1 MGRQAKTPSMWLL
14 FSWFGWP
21 ELRIDSREAGVPG
34 VRHCAGFNEN
44 DPPYPHRLMYLN
56 TWFLVSG
63 NSWEG
68 LGGVLKEMC
77 VWGQTVRLQKPTAF
91 PVSSPCL
98 IVFLSIRE
106 LSVTAPV
113 L

>member
-44 DPPYPHRLMYLN
+44 DPPTP
-56 TWFLVSG
+56 TDLVPS
-63 NSWEG
+63 
-68 LGGVLKEMC
+68 
-77 VWGQTVRLQKPTAF
+77 
-91 PVSSPCL
+91 
-98 IVFLSIRE
+98 
-106 LSVTAPV
+106 
-113 L
+113 